1 MENLKKIVYLIVSL
15 AYGLTS
21 SLAWASCTD
30 LSNATNWS
38 NINTHKI
45 IIYRGNKAIAIVEVP
60 SCEIYPSSTIGL
72 DKEYICNG
80 DKIIVSGTA
89 CDIRNISI
97 P

>member
-1 MENLKKIVYLIVSL
+1 MSKIDCLLVSL
-15 AYGLTS
+15 VYGLTS
-21 SLAWASCTD
+21 SFAWAACTD
-30 LSNATNWS
+30 LSKVTNWS

-45 IIYRGNKAIAIVEVP
+45 IIYRDNKAIAIVEIP

-89 CDIRNISI
+89 CDIRNIAV